1 MLIDLGSKKL
11 LAAERKGQ
19 TIAVEIKSFVGKS
32 PVKDL
37 ENAWGQYTLYL
48 TMLSRLD
55 PKRTLYLAIVEEIY
69 STFFAEEI
77 VQVVLEDRGIKI
89 IVVAPVKEVI
99 TKWIN

>member
-1 MLIDLGSKKL
+1 
-11 LAAERKGQ
+11 
-19 TIAVEIKSFVGKS
+19 
-32 PVKDL
+32 
-37 ENAWGQYTLYL
+37 
-48 TMLSRLD
+48 MLSRLD